1 MLIGLVVLD
10 DGIVLYI
17 NVSSKGVMRIKFD
30 GIIEEFM
37 RIEGEG
43 KLCGICSIWC
53 NDVVVCL

>member
-37 RIEGEG
+37 RIEGKG
-43 KLCGICSIWC
+43 KLCGISSI
-53 NDVVVCL
+53 

>member
-17 NVSSKGVMRIKFD
+17 NVSSNGVMRMKFD

-37 RIEGEG
+37 RIEGKG
-43 KLCGICSIWC
+43 KLCGICSI
-53 NDVVVCL
+53 

>member
-37 RIEGEG
+37 RIEG
-43 KLCGICSIWC
+43 KDNIMWYL
-53 NDVVVCL
+53 